1 MLAIHLPSSLFTSYI
16 IHYLCNITN
25 VKKIIVAIGFLVAVG
40 VGLTSFRVNSIET
53 STILRQMYDS
63 IRNVKT
69 LRISIVAIERLGN
82 SFASAGSEVKL
93 QMNPRRLYFNN
104 KAKKLEILFDQ
115 NSNNNKALVK
125 PNHLPNLNLDPTGN
139 MMRKNQHYTIH
150 ELGFDFIG
158 RSIALTLAK
167 DKEGLKNFVYKG
179 KSKKFNYNCYL
190 LQYENS
196 SYTYIEY
203 TVGAKETAS
212 SIAAKLIVNDYLL
225 RYKNDLLNDFGYL
238 KKGKKILVPN
248 LYCKKAVIFID
259 EKLMLPV
266 AVSLYDD
273 IGLFE
278 SYEYPSMT
286 INSTIK
292 EEEFNKDNKEYNF
305 R

>member
-1 MLAIHLPSSLFTSYI
+1 M
-16 IHYLCNITN
+16 
-25 VKKIIVAIGFLVAVG
+25 KKIVAPLLIFFAFFFA
-40 VGLTSFRVNSIET
+40 LTSFKVSKLET
-53 STILRQMYDS
+53 STILHQMYDS

-69 LRISIVAIERLGN
+69 LRISITAIERLGTTY
-82 SFASAGSEVKL
+82 ASAASEVKL

-104 KAKKLEILFDQ
+104 KAKKLEILYNH

-125 PNHLPNLNLDPTGN
+125 PNHIPNLNLDPNGN

-158 RSIALTLAK
+158 RSIALTLSK

-179 KSKKFNYNCYL
+179 KSKKLNYNCYL
-190 LQYENS
+190 LQYENPA
-196 SYTYIEY
+196 YAYVEY
-203 TVGAKETAS
+203 TVGTKETAS

-266 AVSLYDD
+266 SVSLYDD
-273 IGLFE
+273 MGLFE

-286 INSTIK
+286 INPDFK
-292 EEEFNKDNKEYNF
+292 EEDFGKDNKEYGF

>member
-1 MLAIHLPSSLFTSYI
+1 MKKIAAPILILFAAYLAFTSF
-16 IHYLCNITN
+16 
-25 VKKIIVAIGFLVAVG
+25 KVG
-40 VGLTSFRVNSIET
+40 KLET
-53 STILRQMYDS
+53 STILHQMYDS

-69 LRISIVAIERLGN
+69 LRITISAIERLGTT
-82 SFASAGSEVKL
+82 FATAGSEVKL

-104 KAKKLEILFDQ
+104 KAKKLEILYNH

-125 PNHLPNLNLDPTGN
+125 PNHIPNINLDPNGN

-158 RSIALTLAK
+158 RSIALTLSK
-167 DKEGLKNFVYKG
+167 DKEGLKNLVYKG
-179 KSKKFNYNCYL
+179 KVKKFHYNCYL
-190 LQYENS
+190 LQYENPA
-196 SYTYIEY
+196 YAYVEY

-225 RYKNDLLNDFGYL
+225 RHKNDLLNDFGFL

-266 AVSLYDD
+266 SVSLYDD
-273 IGLFE
+273 MGLFE

-286 INSTIK
+286 INPAFK
-292 EEEFNKDNKEYNF
+292 EEDFNKDNKEYGF

>member
-1 MLAIHLPSSLFTSYI
+1 MKKLLAPI
-16 IHYLCNITN
+16 IIFFAFYL
-25 VKKIIVAIGFLVAVG
+25 A
-40 VGLTSFRVNSIET
+40 LTSFRVNKLET
-53 STILRQMYDS
+53 STILHQMYDS

-69 LRISIVAIERLGN
+69 LRISISAIERLGTTY
-82 SFASAGSEVKL
+82 ASAASEVKL

-104 KAKKLEILFDQ
+104 KAKKLEILYNH

-125 PNHLPNLNLDPTGN
+125 PNHIPNLNLDPNGN

-158 RSIALTLAK
+158 RSIALTLSK

-190 LQYENS
+190 LQYENPA
-196 SYTYIEY
+196 YAYVEY

-225 RYKNDLLNDFGYL
+225 RYKNELLNDFGYL

-266 AVSLYDD
+266 SVSLYDD

-286 INSTIK
+286 INPPFK
-292 EEEFNKDNKEYNF
+292 EEDFGKDNKEYGF